1 MKTLLTNHDEVA
13 ELKGQLA
20 ELRKD
25 KERLDWLLD
34 PYISISIEFFHKE
47 NGKTVLEY
55 LESRDDI
62 DKMMSL
68 L

>member
-1 MKTLLTNHDEVA
+1 MSLVTNYDEVA

-34 PYISISIEFFHKE
+34 EDTNLSIEYCHKE
-47 NGKTVLEY
+47 NGKAVLEY

-68 L
+68 R

>member
-1 MKTLLTNHDEVA
+1 MSLVTNYDEVE

-20 ELRKD
+20 ALRKD

-34 PYISISIEFFHKE
+34 AYTSISIEFFRKE

-55 LESRDDI
+55 LEEREDI

-68 L
+68 R

>member
-1 MKTLLTNHDEVA
+1 MSLVTNYDEMA
-13 ELKGQLA
+13 ELEGQLA

-34 PYISISIEFFHKE
+34 EDTNLSIEFCHKE

-55 LESRDDI
+55 LETREDI

-68 L
+68 R

>member
-1 MKTLLTNHDEVA
+1 MSLVTNYDEMA

-20 ELRKD
+20 ALRKD

-34 PYISISIEFFHKE
+34 AYTSISIEFFRKE

-55 LESRDDI
+55 LEEREDI

-68 L
+68 R